1 MVRVN
6 PDPSLVWGVAPTA
19 PQAEI
24 THAYRTHL
32 RAHHPD
38 TRPARSAHAAD
49 EHLRQVLAAYALL
62 RDPARRA
69 DSDRLITKTQ
79 PPPPTVPTPPDHPPA
94 GPVQIPIPHRRHHTH
109 TAPVPPPPL
118 WAGPVR

>member
-1 MVRVN
+1 MGRVN
-6 PDPSLVWGVAPTA
+6 PDPYLVLGVAPTA

-38 TRPARSAHAAD
+38 TRPARSAHTAD

-69 DSDRLITKTQ
+69 DYDRLITQTADTQ
-79 PPPPTVPTPPDHPPA
+79 PRTPAVPIPA
-94 GPVQIPIPHRRHHTH
+94 DRPSAGRVQIPITHRYNKT
-109 TAPVPPPPL
+109 
-118 WAGPVR
+118 